1 MISIYQKKKAL
12 IDLFLTLYLG
22 FISFLGIF
30 INIDKTFAFSGGLE
44 IGGQGRGIS
53 LIDLSNTLSVSGDS
67 GLSFLIDAL
76 IILLCLQII
85 LNILH
90 YLKAKETNNK
100 NVYYIQIFSLIIWV
114 LLIIVFGSIFN
125 QATTPGDYNNLRIY
139 GTAVFGII
147 GLLSI
152 IIIGIFEVVW
162 IGYFLNKSS
171 TSSNFQQYAYYSS
184 TPSSQPKIY
193 FQKSGKM
200 TLIIVYE
207 IIMGISVILGG
218 LLLGLL
224 NQITIGL
231 SRSFGSSPSG
241 QTALISAIVPFILLW
256 GVIGIVAGFLLN
268 RWSKM
273 GYYLSWIFLIST
285 GILLFWMYLIPTLA
299 MIFSI
304 FYFIKNEEF
313 NKNMAIMNVPNS

>member
-1 MISIYQKKKAL
+1 M

-30 INIDKTFAFSGGLE
+30 ANIDKTFAFSGGLE

-53 LIDLSNTLSVSGDS
+53 LIDLSNALSVSGDS
-67 GLSFLIDAL
+67 GLSFLIEAL

-90 YLKAKETNNK
+90 YLKSKETTNK
-100 NVYYIQIFSLIIWV
+100 DVYYIQIFSLIIWV

-139 GTAVFGII
+139 GTAVFGIT
-147 GLLSI
+147 GLISFVM
-152 IIIGIFEVVW
+152 IGICEVVW
-162 IGYFLNKSS
+162 IGYYLNKAI
-171 TSSNFQQYAYYSS
+171 TPSNYHQYAYYSS
-184 TPSSQPKIY
+184 TASRQPKMY

-200 TLIIVYE
+200 TLIVVYE

-218 LLLGLL
+218 LLIGLL
-224 NQITIGL
+224 NEITIGL
-231 SRSFGSSPSG
+231 SRSFGSSPDS

-256 GVIGIVAGFLLN
+256 GVIGIIAGFLLN